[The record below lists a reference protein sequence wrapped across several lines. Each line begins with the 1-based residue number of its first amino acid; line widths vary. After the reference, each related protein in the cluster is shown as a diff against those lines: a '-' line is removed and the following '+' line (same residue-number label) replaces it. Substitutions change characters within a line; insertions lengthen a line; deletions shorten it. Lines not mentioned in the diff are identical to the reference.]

1 MNPEEFFKRAGL
13 KPRPLQLEAAK
24 QLTEMIDTGSV
35 GFQAPTGFGKTI
47 TVLAAI
53 SLADAFP
60 ATWRVRTFDIA
71 KRVSD
76 DCALLGLPFYIAAG
90 REKLCPLKEEY
101 KSNTYYFCRFL
112 KFKCPFFKGLS
123 SIKPENI
130 FSVDYDQLLR
140 KLKGTEICPYY
151 AQLYQQA
158 HVYIIPYSLGLSF
171 DVNLEVI
178 DEAHNMVLD
187 VYSIPEAKLREAL
200 AELDI
205 HYEPTGDLIQQ
216 AFIETVQMKIV
227 ELLEQGK
234 MPLIAGRVIAM
245 LARGTF
251 VWREEGEI
259 HILKFIRPR
268 KRTIFVSATLEPLQK
283 IYNIPVLEI
292 PVQRKPE
299 AFIAT
304 WMTTRFHEW
313 DYKMAKEYND
323 LIFLLRKHFQRIVV
337 FATKRVARSL
347 RADYVEEA
355 PSDWKG
361 VFLLFSRGKKSE
373 GVNIETEAVV
383 IAGAPYLPPYV
394 HVERI
399 GITHDETVAII
410 TIQNIGRAIRQP
422 ENNPLIVLADERY
435 LKLKQFLSDYF
446 QFVEVNDLQELDR
459 LLKHKQYAS
468 ELPKE
473 KF

>member
-1 MNPEEFFKRAGL
+1 LNPEEFFRKAGL

-24 QLTEMIDTGSV
+24 QLAEMIDTGSV

-53 SLADAFP
+53 SLANAFP
-60 ATWRVRTFDIA
+60 VTWRVRTHEIA
-71 KRVSD
+71 KRIAE
-76 DCALLGLPFYIAAG
+76 DCALLNFPFYIAAG

-216 AFIETVQMKIV
+216 AFIETAQMKIV

-251 VWREEGEI
+251 VWREDGEI

-355 PSDWKG
+355 PKDWKG
-361 VFLLFSRGKKSE
+361 VFLLFSRGKKGE
-373 GVNIETEAVV
+373 GVNIESEVV
-383 IAGAPYLPPYV
+383 VVAGAPYLPPFI
-394 HVERI
+394 HVEKL
-399 GITHDETVAII
+399 GLTHDDVATIT
-410 TIQNIGRAIRQP
+410 TIQNIGRTLRHP
-422 ENNPLIVLADERY
+422 ENNPLIILADDRFR
-435 LKLKQFLSDYF
+435 KLKPT
-446 QFVEVNDLQELDR
+446 LDR
-459 LLKHKQYAS
+459 YYINIETDDLHSLDKAIQKYKAS
-468 ELPKE
+468 HPS
-473 KF
+473 

>member
-1 MNPEEFFKRAGL
+1 MNPEEFFRKAGL

-24 QLTEMIDTGSV
+24 QLAEMIDTGSV

-53 SLADAFP
+53 SLANAFP
-60 ATWRVRTFDIA
+60 VTWRVRTHEIA
-71 KRVSD
+71 KRIAE
-76 DCALLGLPFYIAAG
+76 DCALLNFPFYIAAG

-216 AFIETVQMKIV
+216 AFIETAQMKIV

-251 VWREEGEI
+251 VWREDGEI

-355 PSDWKG
+355 PKDWKG
-361 VFLLFSRGKKSE
+361 VFLLFSRGKKGE
-373 GVNIETEAVV
+373 GVNIESEVV
-383 IAGAPYLPPYV
+383 VVAGAPYLPPFI
-394 HVERI
+394 HVEKL
-399 GITHDETVAII
+399 GLTHDDVATIT
-410 TIQNIGRAIRQP
+410 TIQNIGRTLRHP
-422 ENNPLIVLADERY
+422 ENNPLIILADDRFR
-435 LKLKQFLSDYF
+435 KLKPT
-446 QFVEVNDLQELDR
+446 LDR
-459 LLKHKQYAS
+459 YYINIETDDLHSLDKAIQKYKAS
-468 ELPKE
+468 HPS
-473 KF
+473 

>member
-1 MNPEEFFKRAGL
+1 LNPEEFFRKAGL

-24 QLTEMIDTGSV
+24 QLAEMVLSNPV
-35 GFQAPTGFGKTI
+35 MGFQAPTGFGKTI

-60 ATWRVRTFDIA
+60 VTWRVRTHEIA
-71 KRVSD
+71 KRIAE
-76 DCALLGLPFYIAAG
+76 DCALLNFPFYIAAG

-112 KFKCPFFKGLS
+112 KFKCTFFKGLS

-216 AFIETVQMKIV
+216 AFIETAQMKIV

-299 AFIAT
+299 ALIAT

-355 PSDWKG
+355 PKDWKG
-361 VFLLFSRGKKSE
+361 VFLLFSRGKKGE
-373 GVNIETEAVV
+373 GVNIESEVV
-383 IAGAPYLPPYV
+383 VVAGAPYLPPFI
-394 HVERI
+394 HVEKL
-399 GITHDETVAII
+399 GLTHDDVATIT
-410 TIQNIGRAIRQP
+410 TIQNIGRTLRHP
-422 ENNPLIVLADERY
+422 ENNPLIILADDRFR
-435 LKLKQFLSDYF
+435 KLKPI
-446 QFVEVNDLQELDR
+446 LDR
-459 LLKHKQYAS
+459 YYTNIETDDLHSLDKAIQKYKAS
-468 ELPKE
+468 HPI
-473 KF
+473 

>member
-1 MNPEEFFKRAGL
+1 MNPEEFFRKAGL

-24 QLTEMIDTGSV
+24 QLAEMIDTGSV

-53 SLADAFP
+53 SLANAFP
-60 ATWRVRTFDIA
+60 VTWRVRTHEIA
-71 KRVSD
+71 KRIAE
-76 DCALLGLPFYIAAG
+76 DCALLNFPFYIAAG

-216 AFIETVQMKIV
+216 AFIETAQMKIV

-323 LIFLLRKHFQRIVV
+323 LIFLLRKHFQKIVV

-355 PSDWKG
+355 PKDWKG
-361 VFLLFSRGKKSE
+361 VFLLFSRGKKGE
-373 GVNIETEAVV
+373 GVNIESEVV
-383 IAGAPYLPPYV
+383 VVAGAPYLPPFI
-394 HVERI
+394 HVEKL
-399 GITHDETVAII
+399 GLTHDDVATIT
-410 TIQNIGRAIRQP
+410 TIQNIGRTLRHP
-422 ENNPLIVLADERY
+422 ENNPLIILADDRFR
-435 LKLKQFLSDYF
+435 KLKPI
-446 QFVEVNDLQELDR
+446 LDR
-459 LLKHKQYAS
+459 YYINIETDDLHSLDKAIQKYKAS
-468 ELPKE
+468 HPS
-473 KF
+473 

>member
-1 MNPEEFFKRAGL
+1 LNPEEFFRKAGL

-24 QLTEMIDTGSV
+24 QLAEMIDTGSL

-53 SLADAFP
+53 SLANAFP
-60 ATWRVRTFDIA
+60 VTWRVRTHEIA
-71 KRVSD
+71 KRIAE
-76 DCALLGLPFYIAAG
+76 DCALLNFPLYIAAG

-216 AFIETVQMKIV
+216 AFIETAQMKIV

-245 LARGTF
+245 LAMGTF
-251 VWREEGEI
+251 IWREEGEI

-355 PSDWKG
+355 PKDWKG
-361 VFLLFSRGKKSE
+361 VFLLFSRGKKGE
-373 GVNIETEAVV
+373 GVNIESEVV
-383 IAGAPYLPPYV
+383 VVAGAPYLPPFI
-394 HVERI
+394 HVEKL
-399 GITHDETVAII
+399 GLTHDDVATIT
-410 TIQNIGRAIRQP
+410 TIQNIGRTLRHP
-422 ENNPLIVLADERY
+422 ENNPLIILADDRFR
-435 LKLKQFLSDYF
+435 KLKPT
-446 QFVEVNDLQELDR
+446 LDR
-459 LLKHKQYAS
+459 YYTNIETDDLHLLDKAIQKYKAS
-468 ELPKE
+468 HPS
-473 KF
+473 